1 MLKSFWFYFLSIP
14 VLFSLITFSIP
25 INFVEDFINTPLFT
39 DAVEYCKDVVNDDPY
54 ITEYGTMQDQC
65 VANFM
70 GEPKIIG
77 PLIFLFSL
85 VGLIFVIPLIFYL
98 ILYFIKNRN
107 VKILLQYKFY
117 DNIIFNIYNVCKI
130 SIYR

>member
-14 VLFSLITFSIP
+14 VLFSLIAFSIP
-25 INFVEDFINTPLFT
+25 INFVEDFINTPLFS
-39 DAVEYCKDVVNDDPY
+39 DAVEYCNDVVNDDPY

-70 GEPKIIG
+70 GEPKVIL

-85 VGLIFVIPLIFYL
+85 IGLLFIIPLIIYISL
-98 ILYFIKNRN
+98 
-107 VKILLQYKFY
+107 KITMKKSL
-117 DNIIFNIYNVCKI
+117 
-130 SIYR
+130 

>member
-25 INFVEDFINTPLFT
+25 INFVEDFINTPLFA
-39 DAVEYCKDVVNDDPY
+39 DAVVYCKDVMNDDPY

-70 GEPKIIG
+70 GEPKIIS

-85 VGLIFVIPLIFYL
+85 TGLLFIIPFIVYLLIYWT
-98 ILYFIKNRN
+98 K
-107 VKILLQYKFY
+107 YK
-117 DNIIFNIYNVCKI
+117 
-130 SIYR
+130 R

>member
-1 MLKSFWFYFLSIP
+1 M
-14 VLFSLITFSIP
+14 P
-25 INFVEDFINTPLFT
+25 INFIEDFINTPLFS
-39 DAVEYCKDVVNDDPY
+39 DAVEYCEDVVNNDPY

-85 VGLIFVIPLIFYL
+85 VGLLFIFPFTIYL
-98 ILYFIKNRN
+98 
-107 VKILLQYKFY
+107 LLSWRK
-117 DNIIFNIYNVCKI
+117 
-130 SIYR
+130 YRYLNY

>member
-1 MLKSFWFYFLSIP
+1 MLRNFWFYFFSIP

-25 INFVEDFINTPLFT
+25 INFVENFINTPLFE
-39 DAVEYCKDVVNDDPY
+39 DAVEYCNDVMNNDPY

-70 GEPKIIG
+70 GEPKILG

-85 VGLIFVIPLIFYL
+85 IGLLFIIPLIIYL
-98 ILYFIKNRN
+98 
-107 VKILLQYKFY
+107 LLHLRKY
-117 DNIIFNIYNVCKI
+117 
-130 SIYR
+130 SL

>member
-1 MLKSFWFYFLSIP
+1 M
-14 VLFSLITFSIP
+14 P
-25 INFVEDFINTPLFT
+25 INFVEVFINAPLFS

-85 VGLIFVIPLIFYL
+85 IGLLFIIPLLVYMSFSL
-98 ILYFIKNRN
+98 IRN
-107 VKILLQYKFY
+107 KSY
-117 DNIIFNIYNVCKI
+117 
-130 SIYR
+130 

>member
-1 MLKSFWFYFLSIP
+1 MLQSFWFYFLSIP

-25 INFVEDFINTPLFT
+25 INFVEDFINTPLFA
-39 DAVEYCKDVVNDDPY
+39 DAVVYCKDVMNDDPY

-85 VGLIFVIPLIFYL
+85 VGLLFVIPLMIYL
-98 ILYFIKNRN
+98 FIN
-107 VKILLQYKFY
+107 F
-117 DNIIFNIYNVCKI
+117 FNK
-130 SIYR
+130 

>member
-1 MLKSFWFYFLSIP
+1 MLKSFWFYFFSLP
-14 VLFSLITFSIP
+14 VLLSLITFSIP
-25 INFVEDFINTPLFT
+25 INFIEDFINTPLFS
-39 DAVEYCKDVVNDDPY
+39 DAVQYCEDVVNDDPY

-85 VGLIFVIPLIFYL
+85 IGLLFLIPLIVYVALSLF
-98 ILYFIKNRN
+98 RN
-107 VKILLQYKFY
+107 KSL
-117 DNIIFNIYNVCKI
+117 
-130 SIYR
+130 

>member
-25 INFVEDFINTPLFT
+25 INFIEDFINAPLFS

-65 VANFM
+65 IANFM
-70 GEPKIIG
+70 RESKILG

-85 VGLIFVIPLIFYL
+85 AGLLFIIPFIIYLLINL
-98 ILYFIKNRN
+98 RN
-107 VKILLQYKFY
+107 KKGS
-117 DNIIFNIYNVCKI
+117 N
-130 SIYR
+130 

>member
-1 MLKSFWFYFLSIP
+1 M
-14 VLFSLITFSIP
+14 P
-25 INFVEDFINTPLFT
+25 INFVENFINTPLFA

-54 ITEYGTMQDQC
+54 ITEYGTMQDKC
-65 VANFM
+65 IATFM

-98 ILYFIKNRN
+98 IIYFIKNRN
-107 VKILLQYKFY
+107 VKILL
-117 DNIIFNIYNVCKI
+117 
-130 SIYR
+130 

>member
-25 INFVEDFINTPLFT
+25 INIVENFINTPLHV
-39 DAVEYCKDVVNDDPY
+39 DAVEYCKDALNEDTY
-54 ITEYGTMQDQC
+54 ATEYGTMQDKC
-65 VANFM
+65 IANFM

-85 VGLIFVIPLIFYL
+85 VGLLFIIPLIIYVSL
-98 ILYFIKNRN
+98 NLVNNK
-107 VKILLQYKFY
+107 LL
-117 DNIIFNIYNVCKI
+117 
-130 SIYR
+130 